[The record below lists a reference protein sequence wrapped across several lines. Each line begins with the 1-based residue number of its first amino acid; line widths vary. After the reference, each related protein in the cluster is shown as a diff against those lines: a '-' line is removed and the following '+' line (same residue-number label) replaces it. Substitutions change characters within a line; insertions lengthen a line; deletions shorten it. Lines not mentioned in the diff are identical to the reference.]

1 MSLKLL
7 IGLILVNQLRIGMT
21 IEFAELISL
30 KILQIKNAQ
39 KYPTVI
45 LVIMATLHIKTAKN
59 DDGNITRAL
68 FTLVDLSPKN
78 RPDMS
83 ADKLA
88 LGIAAFNELVHTYR
102 QCRPSFFC
110 VDPRDMMGRMTGGI
124 VGRHMGQCE

>member
-1 MSLKLL
+1 
-7 IGLILVNQLRIGMT
+7 MT

-39 KYPTVI
+39 KYPTEI
-45 LVIMATLHIKTAKN
+45 LVIMATLHVKTAKN
-59 DDGNITRAL
+59 DDGNITHAL
-68 FTLVDLSPKN
+68 LTLVDLSPKN

-88 LGIAAFNELVHTYR
+88 LGIAAFYEPVHTYR

-110 VDPRDMMGRMTGGI
+110 VDPHDMMGRMTGGI
-124 VGRHMGQCE
+124 VGRQMGQCE